1 MCLCFFARRPR
12 RTPKPAASTPRP
24 PQDDSPH
31 ENDARGG
38 RQNMFKTGM
47 QDAPCKDPLACCCG
61 GLPCFLPF
69 TNCYMRHKAL
79 EGNMDAYVCCQG
91 YYDRCCFKA
100 GSIGDQ
106 GNPCCLALEGFCCLS
121 CSLSSTRMYVM
132 DKYDL
137 QSDPC
142 DRRIIRFNNCVQ
154 MLACICHLAA
164 MFDPSFRDLA
174 NILDLIA
181 DIVFYTTAGCMH
193 AQVHYELTERE
204 KSGTLA
210 AVSAGGGGQF
220 AAAPKYEPEY
230 PSAPR
235 PQQMAHQ
242 NYPPAGQPR
251 TFPVVIPEGVYAGTQ
266 LQVQA
271 PNGQTMMFAVPPGAA
286 AGQQVMVP
294 Y

>member
-1 MCLCFFARRPR
+1 
-12 RTPKPAASTPRP
+12 
-24 PQDDSPH
+24 
-31 ENDARGG
+31 
-38 RQNMFKTGM
+38 
-47 QDAPCKDPLACCCG
+47 
-61 GLPCFLPF
+61 
-69 TNCYMRHKAL
+69 
-79 EGNMDAYVCCQG
+79 
-91 YYDRCCFKA
+91 
-100 GSIGDQ
+100 
-106 GNPCCLALEGFCCLS
+106 
-121 CSLSSTRMYVM
+121 M

-142 DRRIIRFNNCVQ
+142 DRRIIRFNTCIQ
-154 MLACICHLAA
+154 MLACICHVAA

-204 KSGTLA
+204 KSGTLG

-220 AAAPKYEPEY
+220 AAAPKYEPGY

-242 NYPPAGQPR
+242 NYPPAPPVAAVAVPAGQPR

-271 PNGQTMMFAVPPGAA
+271 PNGQMMMFAVPPGAT

>member
-1 MCLCFFARRPR
+1 MLAELDAHVRVPASLPSGAAVDARPR
-12 RTPKPAASTPRP
+12 FR
-24 PQDDSPH
+24 
-31 ENDARGG
+31 
-38 RQNMFKTGM
+38 
-47 QDAPCKDPLACCCG
+47 
-61 GLPCFLPF
+61 
-69 TNCYMRHKAL
+69 
-79 EGNMDAYVCCQG
+79 
-91 YYDRCCFKA
+91 
-100 GSIGDQ
+100 
-106 GNPCCLALEGFCCLS
+106 
-121 CSLSSTRMYVM
+121 YVM

-142 DRRIIRFNNCVQ
+142 DRRIIRFNNCIQ

-242 NYPPAGQPR
+242 HYPPAPPPQQMAHQHYPPAGQPR

-271 PNGQTMMFAVPPGAA
+271 PNGQMMMFAVPPGAA

>member
-12 RTPKPAASTPRP
+12 RTPKPAASTPHP

-79 EGNMDAYVCCQG
+79 EGNMDACVCCQG

-121 CSLSSTRMYVM
+121 CSLSSTRMYAVGVAPPGRASARRPRVRYVM

-142 DRRIIRFNNCVQ
+142 DRRIIRFNNC
-154 MLACICHLAA
+154 
-164 MFDPSFRDLA
+164 
-174 NILDLIA
+174 
-181 DIVFYTTAGCMH
+181 
-193 AQVHYELTERE
+193 VHYELTERE

-220 AAAPKYEPEY
+220 AAAPTTEY

-271 PNGQTMMFAVPPGAA
+271 PNGQTMMFAVPPARRRGPAGRGALLKSPMPTPGAPPRRTSARGRSPA
-286 AGQQVMVP
+286 A
-294 Y
+294 

>member
-1 MCLCFFARRPR
+1 MCLCFF
-12 RTPKPAASTPRP
+12 
-24 PQDDSPH
+24 DDSPH
-31 ENDARGG
+31 ESDARGG

-220 AAAPKYEPEY
+220 AAAPKYEPGY
-230 PSAPR
+230 PGAPQQ
-235 PQQMAHQ
+235 QQMAHQ
-242 NYPPAGQPR
+242 NYPPAPPVAAVAVPAGQPR

>member
-1 MCLCFFARRPR
+1 
-12 RTPKPAASTPRP
+12 
-24 PQDDSPH
+24 
-31 ENDARGG
+31 
-38 RQNMFKTGM
+38 
-47 QDAPCKDPLACCCG
+47 
-61 GLPCFLPF
+61 
-69 TNCYMRHKAL
+69 
-79 EGNMDAYVCCQG
+79 
-91 YYDRCCFKA
+91 
-100 GSIGDQ
+100 
-106 GNPCCLALEGFCCLS
+106 
-121 CSLSSTRMYVM
+121 M

-142 DRRIIRFNNCVQ
+142 DRRIIRFNNCIQ
-154 MLACICHLAA
+154 LLSCICHLAA
-164 MFDPSFRDLA
+164 MFDETFRDFA

-181 DIVFYTTAGCMH
+181 DIVFLMTAGCMH

-204 KSGTLA
+204 KSGALA

-220 AAAPKYEPEY
+220 AAAPKYEPGY

-242 NYPPAGQPR
+242 NYPPAPPPQQMAHQHYPPAGQPR

-271 PNGQTMMFAVPPGAA
+271 PNGQTMMFAVPPGAT

>member
-1 MCLCFFARRPR
+1 
-12 RTPKPAASTPRP
+12 
-24 PQDDSPH
+24 
-31 ENDARGG
+31 
-38 RQNMFKTGM
+38 
-47 QDAPCKDPLACCCG
+47 
-61 GLPCFLPF
+61 
-69 TNCYMRHKAL
+69 
-79 EGNMDAYVCCQG
+79 
-91 YYDRCCFKA
+91 
-100 GSIGDQ
+100 
-106 GNPCCLALEGFCCLS
+106 
-121 CSLSSTRMYVM
+121 M

-142 DRRIIRFNNCVQ
+142 DRRIIRFNNCIQ

-242 NYPPAGQPR
+242 NYPPAPPPQQMAHQNYPPAGQPR

-271 PNGQTMMFAVPPGAA
+271 PNGQMMMFAVPPGAA